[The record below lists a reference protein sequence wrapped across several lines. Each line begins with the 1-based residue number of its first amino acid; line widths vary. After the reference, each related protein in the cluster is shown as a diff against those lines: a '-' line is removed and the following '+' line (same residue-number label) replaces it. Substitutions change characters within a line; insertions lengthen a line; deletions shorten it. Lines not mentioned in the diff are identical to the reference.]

1 MTLRAVRLLSI
12 LLPNLTSL
20 TLYAP
25 CTRVLPPPRRYDS
38 YLTLLLTL
46 SLSSLIPLTTIF
58 IEEYHSTP
66 ETQTDEAY
74 NHPEDIEHFASHEKI
89 EIQEAE
95 REAKFQGIS
104 VEEAL
109 AQHEPPP
116 EDPNAPAPESS
127 SNESSNVVAAG
138 GDVAQE
144 PVAASKKIQVQR
156 EPSPDEVDP
165 AIRFR
170 EAKAE
175 SEKHG
180 EWGSG
185 DSGYKFPSSPSE
197 KMRYV
202 LLLWR
207 RHLVEIGYS
216 MLTASWLPLV

>member
-1 MTLRAVRLLSI
+1 MYQSSSFITKVRYFELLS
-12 LLPNLTSL
+12 PFTSI
-20 TLYAP
+20 
-25 CTRVLPPPRRYDS
+25 R
-38 YLTLLLTL
+38 
-46 SLSSLIPLTTIF
+46 SSRSHIF
-58 IEEYHSTP
+58 IITIATEEYHSTP

-89 EIQEAE
+89 EVQEAV

-116 EDPNAPAPESS
+116 EDPNAPVPESS
-127 SNESSNVVAAG
+127 TSNDSSNVVAEG

-144 PVAASKKIQVQR
+144 PVAAPGKKVQVQR
-156 EPSPDEVDP
+156 QPSPDSVDP

-185 DSGYKFPSSPSE
+185 DSGYQFPGSPSE

-202 LLLWR
+202 QSSQR
-207 RHLVEIGYS
+207 QKSDCRTVC
-216 MLTASWLPLV
+216 

>member
-1 MTLRAVRLLSI
+1 MYQSSFSTTKVRIILDAAPLIRAV
-12 LLPNLTSL
+12 TF
-20 TLYAP
+20 
-25 CTRVLPPPRRYDS
+25 
-38 YLTLLLTL
+38 
-46 SLSSLIPLTTIF
+46 SLSSLILTTTIST
-58 IEEYHSTP
+58 EEYHSTP

-127 SNESSNVVAAG
+127 TTNDSSNVVAEG

-156 EPSPDEVDP
+156 EPSPGDVDP

-202 LLLWR
+202 RCCGVGVLSSLATIR
-207 RHLVEIGYS
+207 
-216 MLTASWLPLV
+216 